1 LGQLS
6 RKFDADLCRTDIDEM
21 LTLLYFRC
29 ANPSYT
35 VSELVHVLQLS
46 KSKVIL
52 VHPPSLSVAVEAAK
66 QVGLS
71 AKNIIVFNV
80 PGESTPGGFATI
92 DDLIVKGLRRP
103 QGYVEPILKAGEAKT
118 KLAFLSFSSGTTG
131 KPKVSCP
138 CSGMTLESDSMTGS
152 VDSALRCHSQCDS
165 NGLSQRNGS
174 STSRRPLHTGWC
186 CTWRYFRIYIYLIA
200 RRVLII

>member
-1 LGQLS
+1 M
-6 RKFDADLCRTDIDEM
+6 DEM

-35 VSELVHVLQLS
+35 VSELVHVLHLS

-103 QGYVEPILKAGEAKT
+103 QGYVEPILKAEEAKT

-131 KPKVSCP
+131 KPKVSC
-138 CSGMTLESDSMTGS
+138 
-152 VDSALRCHSQCDS
+152 
-165 NGLSQRNGS
+165 
-174 STSRRPLHTGWC
+174 
-186 CTWRYFRIYIYLIA
+186 
-200 RRVLII
+200 